1 MSIGPANF
9 PWRGCPDGQRVDAV
23 REFTRQC
30 FIDHAMAS
38 KAALSC
44 KSFRHDMDPEMGL
57 SARSMGC
64 MAFMEMGFVDH
75 VERARRERFC
85 QFFDNTV
92 SCCHSVQ
99 VSACC
104 LIE

>member
-1 MSIGPANF
+1 MKELF
-9 PWRGCPDGQRVDAV
+9 PRRLGINGQRVNAV
-23 REFTRQC
+23 RKLTRQR
-30 FIDHAMAS
+30 FIDHAMACNS
-38 KAALSC
+38 ALSC

-75 VERARRERFC
+75 VEPAGRERFC

-99 VSACC
+99 VSARC